1 MNGMMV
7 QHIQD
12 FGLIIRDM
20 DKDIKCG
27 RMVKN
32 IMEIGLRILCV
43 VKVKLNGL
51 MVIVMLDYLI
61 KMFLMVMVF

>member
-1 MNGMMV
+1 MMV
-7 QHIQD
+7 QNKQD

-20 DKDIKCG
+20 DKDLKYG

-32 IMEIGLRILCV
+32 IMESVLKILWV

-51 MVIVMLDYLI
+51 TVIVMLDYLI